1 MLELIKFET
10 EKDFFKFYG
19 EFELEGIEFSEYK
32 EEKLSGFDS
41 EKGFVDVTF
50 YVERE
55 SDNKK
60 FRGEF
65 TRGGQG
71 DKWTDDLILEEIPK
85 RKEKQESTWE
95 ELEME
100 AMNLFGDNFDNEKF
114 KDWLFINF
122 KTPKRKN
129 ARNSS

>member
-1 MLELIKFET
+1 MLEIIKFET
-10 EKDFFKFYG
+10 EEDFF
-19 EFELEGIEFSEYK
+19 EALNESENFEEYK

-41 EKGFVDVTF
+41 EKGFVDVTV
-50 YVERE
+50 YLQRV
-55 SDNKK
+55 SDGKK
-60 FRGEF
+60 FQACY

-71 DKWTDDLILEEIPK
+71 EEWTEDLEFEEILK
-85 RKEKQESTWE
+85 RKKKQEPTWKD
-95 ELEME
+95 LEME

-129 ARNSS
+129 VSNNN